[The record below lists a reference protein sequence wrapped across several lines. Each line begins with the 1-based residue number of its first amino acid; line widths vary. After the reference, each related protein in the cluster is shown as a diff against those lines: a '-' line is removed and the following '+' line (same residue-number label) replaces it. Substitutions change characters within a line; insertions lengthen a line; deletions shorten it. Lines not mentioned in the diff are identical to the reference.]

1 MIMNEI
7 FKTASNEPGNTS
19 SAGSLKE
26 KMRAAD
32 ASAKETAKPS
42 EPDLSIDGDLDIQD
56 LLKKYLPEFA
66 DEAKE
71 EMSTEPAASETLE
84 TVPMFVEE
92 IPYEEESY
100 EEEIVEDSGFV
111 FEDEIVDE
119 EIPEEKPK
127 VGFFARIR
135 ASLGGKDEEEEESVV
150 PDTSLYDE
158 LSEEKWEDAVPEE
171 IFEDVPEEI
180 SPVEETAAEE
190 IPTTEE
196 APAED
201 EISDVEDIP
210 ALLAEETETE
220 AEDVTE
226 ASPAETV
233 EDEIDEMDEM
243 DRNLLMGL
251 GLEDQLD
258 KSAGRG
264 TADMLAAQNDEDIR
278 RMEEEQRRAAEYE
291 YTDRSQTPQIAE
303 AYKSAFRA
311 SKIKLIIGLF
321 LTVILFLYENLS
333 LFGVQF
339 AGALDPAVYPVVY
352 IMMSLQLMLLACAV
366 AYEQIFAGFRNL
378 FTGRPTPESVTALL
392 AVFGVVYSFYAAIV
406 SVQGVEPIMY
416 NFAVALCAFMSL
428 VFSYFNTKREIFS
441 FNIVSSKK
449 PKYIFHRISAMDGA
463 PESEAFGATD
473 EDSPDVL
480 QIRKT
485 GFVDGYFERTTSI
498 LHSTRIYV
506 AAMLTLVI
514 VAAVLLAV
522 LGFIGGKS
530 AYEAIS
536 IAYIAVLAAVPMSMF
551 FTYSYP
557 FCKANKEAYEN
568 DSTIVG
574 EASLEEYSGS
584 AIVSFDDNNVFPS
597 YGVKVQNIKIY
608 NNNRID
614 RVLYAA
620 TSAFSVAGGPLKD
633 VFELATMEMGH
644 SEDVTIE
651 GAGVGYLDCTV
662 DGRRYTFG
670 RYDVLRERGIEL
682 PEESA
687 EEDSYIEGDL
697 SIMYMLRE
705 GNLIAKMFI
714 KYVMDA
720 DFEFI
725 LRQFTQNGTCV
736 CIKTYDPNIDEAM
749 IFSKIHGK
757 KYPLKVIKNYE
768 NTAAEE
774 RMESGIVTR
783 GTTKSLLQVVSYCD
797 MVLSVKRTNMVISIA
812 SALVSLVIL
821 FIISLSNNLGAV
833 GSWMIALNQLF
844 WMIPAMLT
852 AKLYI
857 R

>member
-1 MIMNEI
+1 MSEK
-7 FKTASNEPGNTS
+7 FRSASNEPGNTA

-26 KMRAAD
+26 KMRGAEGSAQSGAQAA
-32 ASAKETAKPS
+32 
-42 EPDLSIDGDLDIQD
+42 PDLSVNGDLDIQE

-66 DEAKE
+66 DENKA
-71 EMSTEPAASETLE
+71 
-84 TVPMFVEE
+84 
-92 IPYEEESY
+92 
-100 EEEIVEDSGFV
+100 
-111 FEDEIVDE
+111 
-119 EIPEEKPK
+119 
-127 VGFFARIR
+127 
-135 ASLGGKDEEEEESVV
+135 
-150 PDTSLYDE
+150 
-158 LSEEKWEDAVPEE
+158 
-171 IFEDVPEEI
+171 
-180 SPVEETAAEE
+180 EETAAEDIFAEEDVPAEVEFPRESMKE
-190 IPTTEE
+190 IPQPLFQVLEE
-196 APAED
+196 EEQPEEKAKGGFFSRLRASVSAKSEEPEMVVPDISLYD
-201 EISDVEDIP
+201 EISAETGEDTVIP
-210 ALLAEETETE
+210 EEPPEMPEPEMETPVSETGEIAEETEE
-220 AEDVTE
+220 VQAEEPDE
-226 ASPAETV
+226 SPL
-233 EDEIDEMDEM
+233 EMDEM

-264 TADMLAAQNDEDIR
+264 TADMMAAQNDEDIR

-291 YTDRSQTPQIAE
+291 YTERAQTPQIAE
-303 AYKSAFRA
+303 AYKYAFR
-311 SKIKLIIGLF
+311 STKIKMIIGLF
-321 LTVILFLYENLS
+321 LTAILFLYENIS

-352 IMMSLQLMLLACAV
+352 IMMSLQIMLLVCAV

-378 FTGRPTPESVTALL
+378 LTGRPTPESVTAVL
-392 AVFGVVYSFYAAIV
+392 AVFGTVYSFYAAIV
-406 SVQGVEPIMY
+406 SEQGVEPVMY
-416 NFAVALCAFMSL
+416 NFAVAMCALMTL
-428 VFSYFNTKREIFS
+428 VFAYFNTKREIFS
-441 FNIVSSKK
+441 FNVVSSKK
-449 PKYIFHRISAMDGA
+449 PKYIFHRISAEDGA
-463 PESEAFGATD
+463 PESAAFGATD

-485 GFVDGYFERTTSI
+485 GFVDGYFGRTSSI
-498 LHSTRIYV
+498 LHSTRVYV

-514 VAAVLLAV
+514 VASVLLAV

-530 AYEAIS
+530 AYEAVS
-536 IAYIAVLAAVPMSMF
+536 LAYIAVLAAVPMSMF

-557 FCKANKEAYEN
+557 FYKANKEAYEN

-584 AIVSFDDNNVFPS
+584 SIISFDDNNVFPS

-620 TSAFSVAGGPLKD
+620 TSAFSAAGGPLRD
-633 VFELATMEMGH
+633 VFEIATMEMGH
-644 SEDVTIE
+644 SEDVTIDA
-651 GAGVGYLDCTV
+651 AGVGYLECTV
-662 DGRRYTFG
+662 DGRKYTFG
-670 RYDVLRERGIEL
+670 RYDVLTERGMDL
-682 PEESA
+682 PEESM

-697 SIMYMLRE
+697 SIMYMLRD
-705 GNLIAKMFI
+705 GDLIAKMFI

-725 LRQFTQNGTCV
+725 LRQFTQNGACV
-736 CIKTYDPNIDEAM
+736 CVKTYDPNIDEAM

-768 NTAAEE
+768 DTAVTEHI
-774 RMESGIVTR
+774 ESGIVTR
-783 GTTKSLLQVVSYCD
+783 GTTKSLLQVVSFCD

-821 FIISLSNNLGAV
+821 FVISLSDNLGAI
-833 GSWMIALNQLF
+833 GSWLIVLNQLF

-852 AKLYI
+852 TKLYI

>member
-1 MIMNEI
+1 
-7 FKTASNEPGNTS
+7 
-19 SAGSLKE
+19 
-26 KMRAAD
+26 
-32 ASAKETAKPS
+32 
-42 EPDLSIDGDLDIQD
+42 
-56 LLKKYLPEFA
+56 
-66 DEAKE
+66 
-71 EMSTEPAASETLE
+71 
-84 TVPMFVEE
+84 
-92 IPYEEESY
+92 
-100 EEEIVEDSGFV
+100 
-111 FEDEIVDE
+111 
-119 EIPEEKPK
+119 
-127 VGFFARIR
+127 
-135 ASLGGKDEEEEESVV
+135 
-150 PDTSLYDE
+150 
-158 LSEEKWEDAVPEE
+158 
-171 IFEDVPEEI
+171 
-180 SPVEETAAEE
+180 
-190 IPTTEE
+190 
-196 APAED
+196 
-201 EISDVEDIP
+201 
-210 ALLAEETETE
+210 
-220 AEDVTE
+220 
-226 ASPAETV
+226 
-233 EDEIDEMDEM
+233 
-243 DRNLLMGL
+243 
-251 GLEDQLD
+251 
-258 KSAGRG
+258 
-264 TADMLAAQNDEDIR
+264 
-278 RMEEEQRRAAEYE
+278 
-291 YTDRSQTPQIAE
+291 
-303 AYKSAFRA
+303 
-311 SKIKLIIGLF
+311 
-321 LTVILFLYENLS
+321 
-333 LFGVQF
+333 
-339 AGALDPAVYPVVY
+339 
-352 IMMSLQLMLLACAV
+352 
-366 AYEQIFAGFRNL
+366 
-378 FTGRPTPESVTALL
+378 
-392 AVFGVVYSFYAAIV
+392 
-406 SVQGVEPIMY
+406 
-416 NFAVALCAFMSL
+416 
-428 VFSYFNTKREIFS
+428 
-441 FNIVSSKK
+441 
-449 PKYIFHRISAMDGA
+449 
-463 PESEAFGATD
+463 
-473 EDSPDVL
+473 
-480 QIRKT
+480 
-485 GFVDGYFERTTSI
+485 
-498 LHSTRIYV
+498 
-506 AAMLTLVI
+506 LVI
-514 VAAVLLAV
+514 AAAVLLAV

-757 KYPLKVIKNYE
+757 RYPLKVIKNYE
-768 NTAAEE
+768 NTTAEE

>member
-1 MIMNEI
+1 MIMNEN
-7 FKTASNEPGNTS
+7 FKTASNEPENTS

-32 ASAKETAKPS
+32 ASAKEAAKPS
-42 EPDLSIDGDLDIQD
+42 EPDLSMDGDLDIQD

-66 DEAKE
+66 DEVKA
-71 EMSTEPAASETLE
+71 EMSTEAAAAEMTEEPAMFMEEET
-84 TVPMFVEE
+84 
-92 IPYEEESY
+92 PYVEESY
-100 EEEIVEDSGFV
+100 EDVIEDDTDSV
-111 FEDEIVDE
+111 MEDE
-119 EIPEEKPK
+119 EISEEKPK
-127 VGFFARIR
+127 VGFFARLR
-135 ASLGGKDEEEEESVV
+135 ASLGGKNEEEAESVV

-158 LSEEKWEDAVPEE
+158 LSGEKWDDPVSEEVFDDAPEE
-171 IFEDVPEEI
+171 IPPVEEPVEEEIPEEEEVPAVEDVPQ
-180 SPVEETAAEE
+180 
-190 IPTTEE
+190 
-196 APAED
+196 
-201 EISDVEDIP
+201 
-210 ALLAEETETE
+210 LLSEETETEAE

-258 KSAGRG
+258 KSVGRG

-311 SKIKLIIGLF
+311 SKIKMIIGLF
-321 LTVILFLYENLS
+321 LTVILFLYENLT

-392 AVFGVVYSFYAAIV
+392 AVFGVLYSFYAAIV

-768 NTAAEE
+768 NTTAEE
-774 RMESGIVTR
+774 RIESGIVTR